1 MVVCYLAILY
11 LPLLSC
17 STLPEIKYITQE
29 SCLLALP
36 SGHFCMKRFLLY
48 FFLLSFFPVFA
59 LGQKVIA
66 IQIDGTINPASAD
79 FIHNAIE
86 KAGEEKAECLI
97 IRLNT
102 PGGLLTSTRSIVSD
116 LLVSPVPVIVYV
128 SPGGAHA
135 GSAGVFITMA
145 ANIAAMAPATNI
157 GAAHPVAM
165 QGGMDSTMNSKAT
178 NDAAAFIRSIA
189 EKRNRNLDWA
199 EDAVRNS
206 VSITET
212 EALQKNVI
220 DIIAVTEKDLLS
232 QIDGKVV
239 RLPFGEHVL
248 QTKNAEVQT
257 YSMSVWEKILNI
269 ISDPSIAYILL
280 LLGMYGLMF
289 ELYNPGAMLPG
300 IVGVISLIL
309 AFYSMHSLPVN
320 YAGLALIVFGI
331 ILFILEIKIVSNG
344 LLTIGG
350 IVSLLLG
357 SMMLIRTTSGLE
369 LARISRVVIFSAT
382 LVTALFFLFVVGVG
396 LRAQRRKVV
405 TGREG
410 LGGITGIA
418 METLNPVGII
428 MLEGEIWN
436 AESVGGEIKKGES
449 VKVREMKDLKV
460 YVEKANV

>member
-1 MVVCYLAILY
+1 
-11 LPLLSC
+11 
-17 STLPEIKYITQE
+17 
-29 SCLLALP
+29 
-36 SGHFCMKRFLLY
+36 MKRLLPY
-48 FFLLSFFPVFA
+48 YFFFLLFPGLLHA
-59 LGQKVIA
+59 QKVVS

-86 KAGEEKAECLI
+86 KAGKENAECLI
-97 IRLNT
+97 IHLNT
-102 PGGLLTSTRSIVSD
+102 PGGLLMSTRSIVSD
-116 LLVSPVPVIVYV
+116 LLVSPVAVIVYV

-189 EKRNRNLDWA
+189 GKRNRNLDWA

-220 DIIAVTEKDLLS
+220 DIVALTEKDLLS

-239 RLPFGEHVL
+239 QLPFGVHVL
-248 QTKNAEVQT
+248 QTKNAVVQT

-280 LLGMYGLMF
+280 LLGMYGIMF

-331 ILFILEIKIVSNG
+331 VLFILEIKIVSHG
-344 LLTIGG
+344 ILAIGG

-357 SMMLIRTTSGLE
+357 SMMLIRTSSGLE
-369 LARISRVVIFSAT
+369 LAKISRVVIFSAT
-382 LVTALFFLFVVGVG
+382 VVTALFFLFVIGVG
-396 LRAQRRKVV
+396 LKAQRRKVV

-410 LGGITGIA
+410 LPGITGVA
-418 METLNPVGII
+418 MGLLNPLGLV
-428 MLEGEIWN
+428 MVEGEIWN
-436 AESVGGEIKKGES
+436 AVSVGGDIQKDE
-449 VKVREMKDLKV
+449 KVRVKEMKDLKL
-460 YVEKANV
+460 YVEKINT

>member
-1 MVVCYLAILY
+1 
-11 LPLLSC
+11 
-17 STLPEIKYITQE
+17 
-29 SCLLALP
+29 
-36 SGHFCMKRFLLY
+36 MKRLLPY
-48 FFLLSFFPVFA
+48 YFFFLLIPGLIHA
-59 LGQKVIA
+59 QKVIS

-86 KAGEEKAECLI
+86 KADKENAECLVI
-97 IRLNT
+97 HLNT
-102 PGGLLTSTRSIVSD
+102 PGGLLTSTRNIVSD

-157 GAAHPVAM
+157 GAAHPVTM
-165 QGGMDSTMNSKAT
+165 QGTMDSTMNSKAT

-189 EKRNRNLDWA
+189 DKRNRNLDWA

-206 VSITET
+206 VSITEA

-220 DIIAVTEKDLLS
+220 DIVADTEKDLLS
-232 QIDGKVV
+232 QIDGKRVQ
-239 RLPFGEHVL
+239 LPFGEHVL
-248 QTKNAEVQT
+248 QTKNAVVQT

-280 LLGMYGLMF
+280 LLGMYGIMF

-320 YAGLALIVFGI
+320 YAGLALIIFGI
-331 ILFILEIKIVSNG
+331 ILFILEIKIVSHG
-344 LLTIGG
+344 ILAIGG

-357 SMMLIRTTSGLE
+357 SMMLIRTSSGLE
-369 LARISRVVIFSAT
+369 LAKISRVVIFSAT
-382 LVTALFFLFVVGVG
+382 VVTALFFLFVIGVG
-396 LRAQRRKVV
+396 LKAQRRKVV

-410 LGGITGIA
+410 LPGITGVA
-418 METLNPVGII
+418 MGLLDPIGLV
-428 MLEGEIWN
+428 MVEGEIWN
-436 AESVGGEIKKGES
+436 AESVGGDIQKDE
-449 VKVREMKDLKV
+449 KVRVKEMKDLKL
-460 YVEKANV
+460 YVEKINT

>member
-1 MVVCYLAILY
+1 
-11 LPLLSC
+11 
-17 STLPEIKYITQE
+17 
-29 SCLLALP
+29 
-36 SGHFCMKRFLLY
+36 MKRFLLY
-48 FFLLSFFPVFA
+48 FFLISFFPVFVI
-59 LGQKVIA
+59 GQKVIA

-86 KAGEEKAECLI
+86 KADKEKAECLI

-116 LLVSPVPVIVYV
+116 LLVSPVPVVVYV

-145 ANIAAMAPATNI
+145 ANVAAMAPATNI

-165 QGGMDSTMNSKAT
+165 QGGMDSTMNAKAT

-189 EKRNRNLDWA
+189 EKRNRNLEWA

-206 VSITET
+206 VSITES
-212 EALQKNVI
+212 EALEKKVI
-220 DIIAVTEKDLLS
+220 DIIAENETDLLS
-232 QIDGKVV
+232 QIDGRVV

-248 QTKNAEVQT
+248 QTKNAVVQN

-280 LLGMYGLMF
+280 LLGMYGIMF

-320 YAGLALIVFGI
+320 YAGLALIVFGV
-331 ILFILEIKIVSNG
+331 ILFILEIKIVSHG
-344 LLTIGG
+344 ILTIGG

-369 LARISRVVIFSAT
+369 LAKISGVVIFSAT
-382 LVTALFFLFVVGVG
+382 LVTTLFFLFVIG
-396 LRAQRRKVV
+396 LGLKAQRRKIV

-410 LGGITGIA
+410 LGGTTGIA
-418 METLNPVGII
+418 METLNPAGII

-436 AESVGGEIKKGES
+436 AESVEGEIKKGES
-449 VKVREMKDLKV
+449 VRVREMKDLKV
-460 YVEKANV
+460 YVEKANI

>member
-1 MVVCYLAILY
+1 
-11 LPLLSC
+11 
-17 STLPEIKYITQE
+17 
-29 SCLLALP
+29 
-36 SGHFCMKRFLLY
+36 MKRLLPY
-48 FFLLSFFPVFA
+48 YFFFLLFPGLIRA
-59 LGQKVIA
+59 QKVIY

-86 KAGEEKAECLI
+86 KADKENAECLVI
-97 IRLNT
+97 HLNT
-102 PGGLLTSTRSIVSD
+102 PGGLLTSTRNIVSD

-157 GAAHPVAM
+157 GAAHPVTM
-165 QGGMDSTMNSKAT
+165 QGTMDSTMNSKAT

-189 EKRNRNLDWA
+189 DKRNRNLDWA

-206 VSITET
+206 VSITEA

-220 DIIAVTEKDLLS
+220 DIVADTEKDLLS
-232 QIDGKVV
+232 QIDGKRVQ
-239 RLPFGEHVL
+239 LPFGEHVL
-248 QTKNAEVQT
+248 QTKNAVVQT

-280 LLGMYGLMF
+280 LLGMYGIMF

-320 YAGLALIVFGI
+320 YAGLALIIFGI
-331 ILFILEIKIVSNG
+331 ILFILEIKIVSHG
-344 LLTIGG
+344 ILAIGG

-357 SMMLIRTTSGLE
+357 SMMLIRTSSGLE
-369 LARISRVVIFSAT
+369 LAKISRVVIFSAT
-382 LVTALFFLFVVGVG
+382 VVTALFFLFVIGVG
-396 LRAQRRKVV
+396 LKAQRRKVV

-410 LGGITGIA
+410 LTGITGVA
-418 METLNPVGII
+418 MGLLNPLGLV

-436 AESVGGEIKKGES
+436 AESVEGDIQKDG
-449 VKVREMKDLKV
+449 KVRVKEMKDLKL
-460 YVEKANV
+460 YVEKMNT